1 MPNKGKLRWFLSY
14 QAPAIVWALLIFI
27 LSSIPKLPLPE
38 LDLDFKDKIA
48 HTVAYAILGYLTA
61 RALFYQSRFP
71 GWRKKFLLFAI
82 LLGIVYGISDEIHQ
96 YFVPGRVAD
105 VGDLI
110 ADAGLPWGGPYPS
123 IEKVRKKKSFLKL
136 VIGKS
141 V

>member
-110 ADAGLPWGGPYPS
+110 ADGVGVILGVMIFRCRASLGRA
-123 IEKVRKKKSFLKL
+123 ISFHRE
-136 VIGKS
+136 S
-141 V
+141 S